1 MAVVMRGFTVVPY
14 GSPLLGVFEIP
25 GTKVRLSMRRE
36 VAPLLVAAVTDFH
49 REVEE
54 LVPGWC
60 WGHAP
65 KKIEGTN
72 QWSEHAWGG
81 AVDLNAPRHAMGKRN
96 TFTPGERKALD
107 RILDRYTYK
116 GKRLLRSGKDY
127 VRRADDMHLEVIGQ
141 RADVLAAIKLLQ
153 APAKPKPKPP
163 AGRKHAQGTRVL
175 ELTEPVMSGFDVG
188 YAQRWIGV
196 RHCGPADED
205 YGPRTVAGVRWWQAD
220 QGLTVDGVMGSQS
233 WTRMLGRPVK
243 L

>member
-14 GSPLLGVFEIP
+14 GSPLLGVYAI
-25 GTKVRLSMRRE
+25 GDSGVKLSMRKE
-36 VAPLLVAAVTDFH
+36 VAPLLVAACRDFH

-72 QWSEHAWGG
+72 SWSEHAWGG
-81 AVDLNAPRHAMGKRN
+81 AVDLNAPRHPMGKRN

-141 RADVLAAIKLLQ
+141 RHEVLAAIKLLQ
-153 APAKPKPKPP
+153 APAKPKP
-163 AGRKHAQGTRVL
+163 AGGKNAPGTRVL
-175 ELTEPVMSGFDVG
+175 ELTDPVMSGPDVG
-188 YAQRWIGV
+188 YAQRWIGPSK
-196 RHCGPADED
+196 CGPADED
-205 YGPRTVAGVRWWQAD
+205 YGPRTVAGVRWWQED
-220 QGLTVDGVMGSQS
+220 QGLSVDGVMGSES